1 VRRRGR
7 ALAAA
12 ALGLGLAAAAA
23 AREVGEDPGV
33 LPDGPGR
40 DEVFHLCTG
49 CHSSRVVR
57 NQALSRGRWDETLT
71 WMSER
76 HGMPELA
83 GAQRELFLDY
93 LTAHFGPGAEG
104 EAKGS
109 PFLVR
114 PARPNPFAPR

>member
-1 VRRRGR
+1 MRRRGR

-23 AREVGEDPGV
+23 AREVREDPGV

-83 GAQRELFLDY
+83 GEQRELFLDY
-93 LTAHFGPGAEG
+93 LTAHFGPGAGG
-104 EAKGS
+104 EAQGS